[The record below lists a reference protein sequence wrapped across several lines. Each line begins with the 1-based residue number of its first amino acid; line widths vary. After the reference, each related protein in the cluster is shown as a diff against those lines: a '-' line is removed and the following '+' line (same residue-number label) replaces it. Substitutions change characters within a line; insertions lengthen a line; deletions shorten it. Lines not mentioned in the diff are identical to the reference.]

1 MAGLCLLED
10 KHYPMGKFVRRPFV
24 SIIPTAIRKETCASL
39 LMERKSWA
47 TGQVYT
53 LRHVSVGGTV
63 DDN

>member
-1 MAGLCLLED
+1 MADLCLLEAE
-10 KHYPMGKFVRRPFV
+10 HYPMDKFVRRPSV
-24 SIIPTAIRKETCASL
+24 SFIPTAIKEMCASL

-53 LRHVSVGGTV
+53 LLHVSVGGTV

>member
-1 MAGLCLLED
+1 MADLCLLED

-24 SIIPTAIRKETCASL
+24 NIIPIAMKEICASL

-53 LRHVSVGGTV
+53 LLHVSVGGTV